1 MTRPMASPLAAA
13 IDEKLANAV
22 RANRG
27 DSHRASHTIPAD
39 SWRLTYRCFGGAT
52 FTRKTMSTA
61 TFVFMIAT
69 YWVGGSAPTE
79 GGKYLANG
87 QVYNNKEFVA
97 AHRTLPFGT
106 ILNVCLR
113 RQCVAVVVK
122 DRGPF
127 LPKMDIERRIDL
139 SYGAAK
145 ALGMLHDGRQ
155 RVRVSVPMPIPR
167 PDIERREAQSGS
179 SIVAQSVKRD

>member
-1 MTRPMASPLAAA
+1 MASALAAA
-13 IDEKLANAV
+13 MDEKLANAV

>member
-1 MTRPMASPLAAA
+1 VVL
-13 IDEKLANAV
+13 N
-22 RANRG
+22 
-27 DSHRASHTIPAD
+27 
-39 SWRLTYRCFGGAT
+39 
-52 FTRKTMSTA
+52 TA

-69 YWVGGSAPTE
+69 YWVGGSAPIE

-87 QVYNNKEFVA
+87 ELYNNKEFVA

-113 RQCVAVVVK
+113 RKCVGVVVK

-127 LPKMDIERRIDL
+127 LSKMDIERRIDL

-145 ALGMLHDGRQ
+145 ALDMLHDGRQ
-155 RVRVSVPMPIPR
+155 RVRVSVPMPKPH
-167 PDIERREAQSGS
+167 PETKLAEHN
-179 SIVAQSVKRD
+179 